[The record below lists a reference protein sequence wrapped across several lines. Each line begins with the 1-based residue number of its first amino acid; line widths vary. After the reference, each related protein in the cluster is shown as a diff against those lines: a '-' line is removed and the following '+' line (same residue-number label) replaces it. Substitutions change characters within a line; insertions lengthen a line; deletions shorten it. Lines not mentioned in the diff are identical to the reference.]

1 MAARR
6 AQYAS
11 EMPRKSP
18 KDSTAARLAQLKSLA
33 ASLPQTT
40 SAPFG
45 ARHLVFRVAKK
56 TFAYYLNSH
65 HDDGIIA
72 LCCKS
77 TRARQRELL
86 AADPGRYYA
95 PKYLGPSGWIALRLD
110 TRTIDWGVVLELLVH
125 AYKLQAPRRL
135 AAEMD

>member
-1 MAARR
+1 
-6 AQYAS
+6 
-11 EMPRKSP
+11 MPRKPS
-18 KDSTAARLAQLKSLA
+18 KDSPAARLAQLKSLF

-45 ARHLVFRVAKK
+45 ERHLVFRVGKK
-56 TFAYYLNSH
+56 TFAYHLNSH

-77 TRARQRELL
+77 TRERQRELI
-86 AADPGRYYA
+86 AADPGRYFA

-110 TRTIDWGVVLELLVH
+110 TQTVDWGAALELLVH
-125 AYKLQAPRRL
+125 AYQLQAPRRL